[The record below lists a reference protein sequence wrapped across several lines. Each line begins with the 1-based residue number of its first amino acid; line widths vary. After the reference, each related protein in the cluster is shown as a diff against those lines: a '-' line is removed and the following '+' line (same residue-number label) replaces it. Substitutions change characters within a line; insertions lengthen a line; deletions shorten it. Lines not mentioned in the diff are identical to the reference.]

1 VLDFSYTVE
10 KEIKKK
16 RNQKKK
22 SKKEIKKRNQ
32 LNIHDANYKTGGLK
46 CLAE

>member
-10 KEIKKK
+10 KEIKK

-22 SKKEIKKRNQ
+22 TKKEIKKRNQ
-32 LNIHDANYKTGGLK
+32 EKKKSKKEIN
-46 CLAE
+46 